1 MELFRQIKSVW
12 GAKKGPFGPK
22 ICFFGLK
29 PLSKVQNFEKC
40 SKFFS
45 YIFAICNM
53 GYVYQFGVILGDPW
67 ANKGP
72 KIYQKLSKKK
82 KMCISAFIQ
91 TRKCFKVQFFEKYVL
106 SK

>member
-1 MELFRQIKSVW
+1 MADLECLGGRKRPLWSYNV
-12 GAKKGPFGPK
+12 
-22 ICFFGLK
+22 FFFCLK

-53 GYVYQFGVILGDPW
+53 GYVYQFRVILGDPW

-82 KMCISAFIQ
+82 EN
-91 TRKCFKVQFFEKYVL
+91 VYL
-106 SK
+106 SFYTN